1 MPGRAG
7 DYHNGTWPG
16 AARVTWVVD
25 ANGGGGQKIAGCG
38 AACVAT
44 RCLGHG
50 LKGPEF
56 CGTARHG
63 TARAAQVV
71 ANAVVAVTG
80 KEVDEIVDGVGN
92 VDISAKVR
100 SSDMRLSLSW
110 RLSAVGLTDIVLFI
124 SVSLVVDLNTLH
136 FVMSITR
143 D

>member
-1 MPGRAG
+1 MLTAAG
-7 DYHNGTWPG
+7 DRRIARRGT
-16 AARVTWVVD
+16 AR
-25 ANGGGGQKIAGCG
+25 
-38 AACVAT
+38 VAT
-44 RCLGHG
+44 RCPGHG